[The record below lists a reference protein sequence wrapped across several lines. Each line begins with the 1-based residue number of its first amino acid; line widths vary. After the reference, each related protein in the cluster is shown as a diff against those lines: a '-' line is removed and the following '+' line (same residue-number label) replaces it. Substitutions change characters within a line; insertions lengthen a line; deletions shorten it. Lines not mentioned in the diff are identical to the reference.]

1 MEGRQVKLKI
11 IDIELGLADI
21 EEIPDKYVPI
31 GNVIFFTFMKE
42 IG

>member
-11 IDIELGLADI
+11 IDIELGIADI

-31 GNVIFFTFMKE
+31 SNVIFFLLS
-42 IG
+42 